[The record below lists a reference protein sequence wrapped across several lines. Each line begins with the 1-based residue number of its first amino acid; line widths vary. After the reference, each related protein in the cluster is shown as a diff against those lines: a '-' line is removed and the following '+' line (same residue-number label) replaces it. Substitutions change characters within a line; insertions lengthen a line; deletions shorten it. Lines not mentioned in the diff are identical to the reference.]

1 MSLPDT
7 DVILRT
13 YLLTNAALTA
23 LVGTRVYC
31 PAAPENATLPNV
43 TFFTR
48 GGRATPYIPDMPNP
62 SVQIDAWADDPLEAR
77 SIYRAVYD
85 ALQGI
90 QNVAVVVGA
99 TTYHIEGAEEEVQGQ
114 DLVDVDIPGRYRC
127 LSFWSIIVK

>member
-1 MSLPDT
+1 
-7 DVILRT
+7 
-13 YLLTNAALTA
+13 A

-48 GGRATPYIPDMPNP
+48 GGRATPYIPDMPEP
-62 SVQIDAWADDPLEAR
+62 SVQIDAWADGPIMAR
-77 SIYRAVYD
+77 HVYKKLYD

-90 QNVAVVVGA
+90 QNMAVVIPADILEDGIVILPAG
-99 TTYHIEGAEEEVQGQ
+99 TYYIVSAEEEVQGQ

-127 LSFWSIIVK
+127 LSFWSVQVK